1 MRVLSE
7 LRDPWAIAF
16 AQAAAFVTYFLFA
29 APLWQSTLAAAA
41 VLGARVVAGLTIPV
55 STPTIPPPS
64 LLTEAELAVSRYV
77 AMGRTDEEIAQRTQS
92 NEKLARKRRQT
103 VLTKLGLQHE
113 WELREWALAHR
124 LIPEPPARHWY
135 ERTVMRGT
143 LAGGG
148 LIGLLWT
155 AYQIAKAILGED
167 PIGWIVHHVSQ
178 LLD

>member
-1 MRVLSE
+1 MRVVSE

-29 APLWQSTLAAAA
+29 AQLWQSVLAAAV
-41 VLGARVVAGLTIPV
+41 VLGTRVVAGLTISM

-64 LLTEAELAVSRYV
+64 LLTEAELAVARYV
-77 AMGRTDEEIAQRTQS
+77 AMGRTDEEIGQRMQCS
-92 NEKLARKRRQT
+92 EKLARKRRES
-103 VLTKLGLQHE
+103 VMTKLGFQHE

-135 ERTVMRGT
+135 ERTVVRGT

-148 LIGLLWT
+148 LIGLFWT
-155 AYQIAKAILGED
+155 SYQIAKSDAVRELFESIARLF
-167 PIGWIVHHVSQ
+167 S
-178 LLD
+178 